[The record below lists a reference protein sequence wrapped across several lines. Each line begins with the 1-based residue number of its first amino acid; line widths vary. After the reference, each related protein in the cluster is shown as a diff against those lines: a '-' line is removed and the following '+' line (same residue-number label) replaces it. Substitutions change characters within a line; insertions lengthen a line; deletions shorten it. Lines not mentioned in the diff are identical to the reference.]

1 MVMEHQLDDAVDRN
15 FDGQLEWLRQLVELP
30 SNTDDRENVERAA
43 MFVDRTMEDM
53 GFDIETNCA
62 SAGGGLR
69 ADTRI
74 YHLNLPQQE
83 TWGEEER
90 ALALVGHVD
99 TVYPTHWDWNQDVD
113 DGYIRGPGVADM
125 KGGLSVIVFAL
136 KALQA
141 TNQEVF
147 ESLKVRFFMNTDEE
161 KGSGTSKHVFQDFAP
176 QMSKA
181 LVFEPGRTEPERDK
195 IVTERKGSA
204 PFDIS
209 ATVTGFPQHAGGR
222 HEEGANALHALML
235 LLNKIESMTNYDS
248 GLTFNVVIDPELDVD
263 DDSKRNSTMKR
274 NVLPGYARF
283 QVDCRYQNKGSV
295 DEAIESL
302 REDIANWNFPGL
314 SEMNPRLIER
324 VKRAVLVIHFE
335 SERDCGRPPMP
346 SAPNIELCERYSR
359 HADACGLGSGPAGI
373 QGGVSDANNIA
384 DNGVPVIDGL
394 GPYGKNVHSLQDH
407 DEWFDPESLRKKTK
421 ALARFL
427 LEETTLTN

>member
-1 MVMEHQLDDAVDRN
+1 MRVMELSLDDAVDGG
-15 FDGQLEWLRQLVELP
+15 FSAQLEWLRKLVELP
-30 SNTDDRENVERAA
+30 SNTDDKEDVERAA
-43 MFVDRTMEDM
+43 EFVDSTMSDM
-53 GFDIETNCA
+53 GFDIETT
-62 SAGGGLR
+62 GGGLR
-69 ADTRI
+69 AYTRI

-83 TWGEEER
+83 TWAEEES

-113 DGYIRGPGVADM
+113 DGYIRGPGVMDM

-147 ESLKVRFFMNTDEE
+147 ESLKVRFYMNTDEE
-161 KGSGTSKHVFQDFAP
+161 KGSGTSKHVFEDFAP

-195 IVTERKGSA
+195 IVVERKGSA

-235 LLNKIESMTNYDS
+235 LAHKIESMTDYES
-248 GLTFNVVIDPELDVD
+248 GLTFNVVIDPEDDVD
-263 DDSKRNSTMKR
+263 DDSKMNSTMKR
-274 NVLPGYARF
+274 NVLPGYTKF
-283 QVDCRYQNKGSV
+283 QVDCRYVNKGSV

-314 SEMNPRLIER
+314 SEMNPRLIKRVER
-324 VKRAVLVIHFE
+324 ADLVIHFT

-359 HADACGLGSGPAGI
+359 HADACGLGSGPASI

-394 GPYGKNVHSLQDH
+394 GPYGKNAHSLQDH

-427 LEETTLTN
+427 FEETILTN